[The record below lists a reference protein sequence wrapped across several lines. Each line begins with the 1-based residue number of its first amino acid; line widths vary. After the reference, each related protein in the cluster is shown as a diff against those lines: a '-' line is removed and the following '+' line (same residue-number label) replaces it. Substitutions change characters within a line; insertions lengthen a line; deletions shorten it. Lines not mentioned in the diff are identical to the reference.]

1 MDSGQ
6 SMDRPMPREFL
17 VGQQVKV
24 PGRGVGTL
32 ARDNGDGT
40 WNGEFEDST
49 EGGFNREVIQVS
61 DPARRTWRVIT
72 DPRSE
77 PKLEGWTRFVCFS
90 DTHGKHKSIPKS
102 HIVEGDVLLH
112 AGDFSNTGEPEQ
124 VQDLAEWLAAYPAAH
139 KVVIAGNHDVT
150 FHADYYKRAWQRYH
164 RSPADVEATRA
175 LLTGPSS
182 PCIYLEDAAA
192 EVLGYRIYGSP
203 WQPEFCDWAF
213 SLAPE
218 ELAPKWAGIPRDV
231 DILMTHGPPR
241 GIGDMTFFG
250 KRVGCDHLLGAIRQ
264 RPVTVHVAGHIH
276 EGYGAVEDDVLFVNA
291 STCTL
296 KYKPMNKPI
305 VFDLPPAAELHRL
318 RRQSAESA
326 GEAMDQQQELLSM
339 ELP

>member
-1 MDSGQ
+1 MDDQTGGIGVAEQRDGCAGGSSNAG
-6 SMDRPMPREFL
+6 
-17 VGQQVKV
+17 GV
-24 PGRGVGTL
+24 PCELTQ
-32 ARDNGDGT
+32 A
-40 WNGEFEDST
+40 
-49 EGGFNREVIQVS
+49 S
-61 DPARRTWRVIT
+61 DPARHSWRIIT
-72 DPRSE
+72 DPQSE

-112 AGDFSNTGEPEQ
+112 AGDFSNTGEPQQ

-182 PCIYLEDAAA
+182 PCVYLEDATA
-192 EVLGYRIYGSP
+192 EVLGYQIYGSP

-213 SLAPE
+213 NLVPG
-218 ELAPKWAGIPRDV
+218 ELAPKWAEIPRDV

-241 GIGDMTFFG
+241 GIGDMTFTG
-250 KRVGCDHLLGAIRQ
+250 TRAGCEHLLGAIRQ
-264 RPVTVHVAGHIH
+264 RPVTVHVSGHIH
-276 EGYGAVEDDVLFVNA
+276 EGYGAVEDDDVLFVNA

-296 KYKPMNKPI
+296 KYRPMNKPV
-305 VFDLPPAAELHRL
+305 VFDLPPAAVLHRS
-318 RRQSAESA
+318 RRQPAESA
-326 GEAMDQQQELLSM
+326 GGALVQQQESLST
-339 ELP
+339 EPPCCDCV